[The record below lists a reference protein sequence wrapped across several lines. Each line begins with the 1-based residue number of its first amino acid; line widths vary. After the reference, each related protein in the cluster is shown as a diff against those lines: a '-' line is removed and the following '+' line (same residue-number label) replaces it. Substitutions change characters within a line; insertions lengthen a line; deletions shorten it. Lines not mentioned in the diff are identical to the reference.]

1 MKDEGKMAPIGILSA
16 DEEFALSMLR
26 EVLNQVRP
34 NGHAVAMGLLE
45 QAIANAGA
53 QVECSVSGPHGK
65 VFRIKSARFAIQSGA
80 NSKGTFDV
88 IFIEDEP

>member
-1 MKDEGKMAPIGILSA
+1 MSNEGKLAPIGILSA

-26 EVLNQVRP
+26 EVLDQVRP
-34 NGHAVAMGLLE
+34 NGRAVAMGLLE
-45 QAIANAGA
+45 QAIADAGA
-53 QVECSVSGPHGK
+53 QVEGGVPGPHGK
-65 VFRIKSARFAIQSGA
+65 IFRIKSARFAIQSGA